1 VFRFAYNT
9 NTTPHFGRVI
19 ATLGEKRDKVM
30 PVISRFL
37 GIVIAMY
44 WDDHSPPHFH
54 AKYGEYEIT
63 VDIHTGVVAGKFPK
77 RALRHVL
84 EWYELHKDELLE
96 DWDLCRNQQMLNPIE
111 PLE

>member
-1 VFRFAYNT
+1 
-9 NTTPHFGRVI
+9 
-19 ATLGEKRDKVM
+19 M
-30 PVISRFL
+30 PIISRFL

-63 VDIHTGVVAGKFPK
+63 VNINTGIIEGVFPK

-96 DWDLCRNQQMLNPIE
+96 DWNICRKQEQPKQIE

>member
-1 VFRFAYNT
+1 
-9 NTTPHFGRVI
+9 
-19 ATLGEKRDKVM
+19 M
-30 PVISRFL
+30 PIICRFL
-37 GIVIAMY
+37 GIVISMY

-63 VDIHTGVVAGKFPK
+63 VTILTGVVEGSFPR

-84 EWYELHKDELLE
+84 EWYELHKDELME
-96 DWDLCRNQQMLNPIE
+96 DWELCRRSEMPNPIE

>member
-1 VFRFAYNT
+1 
-9 NTTPHFGRVI
+9 
-19 ATLGEKRDKVM
+19 M

-44 WDDHSPPHFH
+44 WNDHAPPHFH
-54 AKYGEYEIT
+54 AKYTEYEMT
-63 VDIHTGVVAGKFPK
+63 VNILSGVVEGKFPK

-84 EWYELHKDELLE
+84 EWYELYKDELLE
-96 DWDLCRNQQMLNPIE
+96 DWTLCQKDEAPKPIE

>member
-1 VFRFAYNT
+1 
-9 NTTPHFGRVI
+9 
-19 ATLGEKRDKVM
+19 M

-37 GIVIAMY
+37 GIVIVMY
-44 WDDHSPPHFH
+44 WNDHSPPHFH

-63 VDIHTGVVAGKFPK
+63 VNIDNGVVEGRFPK

-84 EWYELHKDELLE
+84 EWYELHKEELME
-96 DWDLCRNQQMLNPIE
+96 AWELCRNQEMPRAID